1 MKSVMKKTTKQII
14 KFKKTENKFPV
25 IKEIKE
31 RFSPRFFDNKPINN
45 KTLNSI
51 FEAARWAPSAY
62 NFQPWYFYYAHQ
74 GSLPYNKI
82 LSCLSDRNRWAKT
95 APVFIVACYIKNRE
109 GEVNRFAE
117 YDLGSAIMS
126 MAIQAQSMGVYCRQM
141 GLFDADQLQK
151 LLNID
156 NEQKPFV
163 VLALG
168 KIGDY
173 RKIDQELLEKEW
185 QKRDRKENISKNL

>member
-1 MKSVMKKTTKQII
+1 MDKKITTKEII
-14 KFKKTENKFPV
+14 KFKKTKNKFPV
-25 IKEIKE
+25 IKEIKD
-31 RFSPRFFDNKPINN
+31 RFSPRFFDSKPINN
-45 KTLNSI
+45 KILNSM

-62 NFQPWYFYYAHQ
+62 NFQPWYFQYAHQ
-74 GSLPYNKI
+74 GSLSYNKI
-82 LSCLSDRNRWAKT
+82 LSCLPDRNQWAKT
-95 APVFIVACYIKNRE
+95 APVFIVACYLKNRE
-109 GEVNRFAE
+109 GEVNRFAQ

-126 MAIQAQSMGVYCRQM
+126 MIIQAQSMGVYCRQM

-173 RKIDQELLEKEW
+173 RKIDQNLFEKEW
-185 QKRDRKENISKNL
+185 QKRERKENISKNL